1 MSGGGGKGGSK
12 TTETTIPEW
21 VRAPADRN
29 LQRAEAVQQLEYMP
43 YYGPQVAAFTDNQTA
58 AMQNN
63 NNTASAFGLL
73 APTDAMSSMP
83 TPTTYAN
90 GMKGYSSMPIYDQA
104 MAELT
109 ASNPENM
116 DAYDALFGGRTTFGL
131 TGGGGATSNSRFSG
145 SANPSAPSGGDPAF
159 VPNYDT
165 STWSPELQKSHA
177 EQIDPN
183 STVNTL
189 DASYAL
195 DKNGLISGNKGSGT
209 DYKAIVAANKQAAM
223 ANAMSSY
230 KPRTSSSA
238 SNSPG
243 HPSNAGKSYSAP
255 KPKTTYKSKGG
266 TYNAYRHVG
275 GR

>member
-43 YYGPQVAAFTDNQTA
+43 YFGAQVAALNENQTN

-63 NNTASAFGLL
+63 ANAASAFGLL
-73 APTDAMSSMP
+73 APTDAMADMP

-104 MAELT
+104 MKELT

-131 TGGGGATSNSRFSG
+131 TGGGGSTSNSRFSG
-145 SANPSAPSGGDPAF
+145 SASPSAPPVKMNPVAGIPQAQYEKAMTDRYATTRVGTGKNDYGYTGQGTQSRAGVKATPPAPKVIRASSG
-159 VPNYDT
+159 
-165 STWSPELQKSHA
+165 
-177 EQIDPN
+177 
-183 STVNTL
+183 
-189 DASYAL
+189 
-195 DKNGLISGNKGSGT
+195 SGNKPKGAVGS
-209 DYKAIVAANKQAAM
+209 VN
-223 ANAMSSY
+223 
-230 KPRTSSSA
+230 PRKNYGVT
-238 SNSPG
+238 
-243 HPSNAGKSYSAP
+243 GKRV
-255 KPKTTYKSKGG
+255 T
-266 TYNAYRHVG
+266 G

>member
-43 YYGPQVAAFTDNQTA
+43 YFGAQVAALNENQTN

-63 NNTASAFGLL
+63 ANAASAFGLL
-73 APTDAMSSMP
+73 APTDVMADMP

-104 MAELT
+104 MKELT

-116 DAYDALFGGRTTFGL
+116 DAYDALFGNRTTFGL
-131 TGGGGATSNSRFSG
+131 TGGGGSTSNSRFSG
-145 SANPSAPSGGDPAF
+145 SASPSAPPTPTNDPGAMPSGAAYVAAMDKRYA
-159 VPNYDT
+159 DT
-165 STWSPELQKSHA
+165 
-177 EQIDPN
+177 
-183 STVNTL
+183 VV
-189 DASYAL
+189 DAA
-195 DKNGLISGNKGSGT
+195 GNKGYTGQGNQSRAGIRATTPVPKATATPIITGRPGSGGGQRISFAPVRQT
-209 DYKAIVAANKQAAM
+209 GAAA
-223 ANAMSSY
+223 
-230 KPRTSSSA
+230 
-238 SNSPG
+238 
-243 HPSNAGKSYSAP
+243 
-255 KPKTTYKSKGG
+255 GG
-266 TYNAYRHVG
+266 TAKNYGTSGRRITG

>member
-43 YYGPQVAAFTDNQTA
+43 YFGAQVAALNENQTN

-63 NNTASAFGLL
+63 ANAASAFGLL
-73 APTDAMSSMP
+73 APTDVMADMP

-209 DYKAIVAANKQAAM
+209 DYKAIVKQNKM
-223 ANAMSSY
+223 DNAMSSY
-230 KPRTSSSA
+230 QPRTSSSA

-255 KPKTTYKSKGG
+255 KPKKTYKSKGG

>member
-104 MAELT
+104 MEELT

-145 SANPSAPSGGDPAF
+145 SANPITPRPGADPSF
-159 VPNYDT
+159 TPNYDT
-165 STWSPELQKSHA
+165 STWSPA
-177 EQIDPN
+177 EQAAHKAQISPN
-183 STVNTL
+183 STNSQLESAYIPGGIQPT
-189 DASYAL
+189 
-195 DKNGLISGNKGSGT
+195 GT
-209 DYKAIVAANKQAAM
+209 DYKAIVAANKQASM
-223 ANAMSSY
+223 DKAMSSY
-230 KPRTSSSA
+230 KPRTSSSP

>member
-43 YYGPQVAAFTDNQTA
+43 YFGAQVAALNENQTN

-63 NNTASAFGLL
+63 ANAASAFGLL
-73 APTDAMSSMP
+73 APTDVMADMP

-104 MAELT
+104 MKELT

-116 DAYDALFGGRTTFGL
+116 DAYDALFGNRTTFGL

-145 SANPSAPSGGDPAF
+145 SANPNPSPSILPYNDPGEMPSGADRPA
-159 VPNYDT
+159 Y
-165 STWSPELQKSHA
+165 
-177 EQIDPN
+177 
-183 STVNTL
+183 
-189 DASYAL
+189 
-195 DKNGLISGNKGSGT
+195 
-209 DYKAIVAANKQAAM
+209 VAAMDKTYANTKVGENMDGTARLGYTGQGNQSRAGIRATTPVPKATATPIITNVSTTPDRNNRITFAPVRQTGAA
-223 ANAMSSY
+223 A
-230 KPRTSSSA
+230 
-238 SNSPG
+238 
-243 HPSNAGKSYSAP
+243 
-255 KPKTTYKSKGG
+255 GG
-266 TYNAYRHVG
+266 TARNYGTSGRRITG

>member
-43 YYGPQVAAFTDNQTA
+43 YFGAQVAALNENQTN

-63 NNTASAFGLL
+63 ANAASAFGLL
-73 APTDAMSSMP
+73 APTDVMADMP

-104 MAELT
+104 MKELT

-131 TGGGGATSNSRFSG
+131 TGGGGSTSNSRFSG
-145 SANPSAPSGGDPAF
+145 SASPSTPSTPGSTF
-159 VPNYDT
+159 TPNYDT
-165 STWSPELQKSHA
+165 STWSQKQQDSHNA
-177 EQIDPN
+177 QINPN
-183 STVNTL
+183 STINTL

-195 DKNGLISGNKGSGT
+195 DKNGLIGGNKGSGT
-209 DYKAIVAANKQAAM
+209 DYKAIVAANKQAEM
-223 ANAMSSY
+223 KKAMSSY
-230 KPRTSSSA
+230 QPRTSSSP

>member
-83 TPTTYAN
+83 TPTTYDN

-104 MAELT
+104 MEELT

-145 SANPSAPSGGDPAF
+145 SANPTSTPVKMNPVAGIPQAEYETAMDKRYAETRVGTGANDYGYTGQGTQGRGGVRNEVVIPKATATPIITGRPGSGGGQRISFAP
-159 VPNYDT
+159 V
-165 STWSPELQKSHA
+165 KG
-177 EQIDPN
+177 
-183 STVNTL
+183 TVAT
-189 DASYAL
+189 
-195 DKNGLISGNKGSGT
+195 
-209 DYKAIVAANKQAAM
+209 
-223 ANAMSSY
+223 
-230 KPRTSSSA
+230 
-238 SNSPG
+238 
-243 HPSNAGKSYSAP
+243 
-255 KPKTTYKSKGG
+255 GG
-266 TYNAYRHVG
+266 TARNYGTSGRRITG